1 MQWIGVDG
9 GGTKTLFEL
18 YDSDMN
24 VLQRLRLPT
33 CHAGQV
39 GYDGMRA
46 VLSEGVEALLA
57 EASDD
62 VGMGFGL
69 AGYGQDARIRASI
82 EEVVRA
88 VAGGHPYELVNDVR
102 AAWASSLAAR
112 DGAAV
117 ICGTGSIAYAVR
129 GERDCRAGGWGFQ
142 IGDEG
147 SGWWMGRE
155 VLRLFSR
162 QADGRDPRGPLYDV
176 VLDRLGLSDAYGL
189 IAYVRDELQGDRTKV
204 ASLTRVLR
212 EAAMAGD
219 ARALDVYDRAASEL
233 AQIITA
239 AARGVFDP
247 SDPVPV
253 GYVGGVFEGAGE
265 FLLGPLRRVLP
276 NGFELVEPVYGPAA
290 GPCLLLA
297 HRLSE

>member
-18 YDSDMN
+18 YDADMS

-46 VLSEGVEALLA
+46 VLSEGIDALLA
-57 EASDD
+57 NADD
-62 VGMGFGL
+62 EVGIGFGL

-88 VAGGHPYELVNDVR
+88 VAGSHPYELMNDVR
-102 AAWASSLAAR
+102 AAWASSLAGR
-112 DGAAV
+112 DGIAV
-117 ICGTGSIAYAVR
+117 ICGTGSIAYASR
-129 GERDCRAGGWGFQ
+129 GDRARRAGGWGFQ

-162 QADGRDPRGPLYDV
+162 QADGRDARGPLYDV
-176 VLDRLGLSDAYGL
+176 VMDRLKLDEAYGL
-189 IAYVRDELQGDRTKV
+189 ISHVRDVLCGDRTKV

-212 EAAMAGD
+212 EAALAGD
-219 ARALDVYDRAASEL
+219 EYALDVYERAAGEL
-233 AQIITA
+233 SQIVVA
-239 AARGVFDP
+239 AACGMFEPDEQ
-247 SDPVPV
+247 VPV

-265 FLLGPLRRVLP
+265 LLLEPLRRSLP
-276 NGFELVEPVYGPAA
+276 CGFELAEPAYGPAA

-297 HRLSE
+297 RRMSE

>member
-18 YDSDMN
+18 FDSDMN

-46 VLSEGVEALLA
+46 VLSEGVDALLA
-57 EASDD
+57 HADGEA
-62 VGMGFGL
+62 GIGFGL
-69 AGYGQDARIRASI
+69 AGYGQDGHIRASI

-88 VAGGHPYELVNDVR
+88 VAGDRPYVLVNDVH
-102 AAWASSLAAR
+102 AAWASSLEAR
-112 DGAAV
+112 DGVAV
-117 ICGTGSIAYAVR
+117 ICGTGSIAYAAR
-129 GERDCRAGGWGFQ
+129 GDSESRAGGWGFQ

-162 QADGRDPRGPLYDV
+162 QADGRDARGPLYDV
-176 VLDRLGLSDAYGL
+176 VMEHLELVDAYGL
-189 IAYVRDELQGDRTKV
+189 IAHVRDELRGDRAKV

-212 EAAMAGD
+212 EAALAGD
-219 ARALDVYDRAASEL
+219 ERALDVYERAADEL
-233 AQIITA
+233 SQIVA
-239 AARGVFDP
+239 AAACGLFEPGER
-247 SDPVPV
+247 VPV

-265 FLLGPLRRVLP
+265 LMLDPLRRSLP
-276 NGFELVEPVYGPAA
+276 CGFELVEPAYGPAA

-297 HRLSE
+297 RQLSK

>member
-18 YDSDMN
+18 YDSNMN
-24 VLQRLRLPT
+24 VLQQLRLPT

-39 GYDGMRA
+39 GYDGMRT
-46 VLSEGVEALLA
+46 VLSEGVGTLLENA
-57 EASDD
+57 KGE
-62 VGMGFGL
+62 VGIGFGL

-88 VAGGHPYELVNDVR
+88 VAGGYPYELTNDVR
-102 AAWASSLAAR
+102 AAWASSLAIR
-112 DGAAV
+112 DGVAV
-117 ICGTGSIAYAVR
+117 ICGTGSIAYAACGDR
-129 GERDCRAGGWGFQ
+129 ECRAGGWGFQ
-142 IGDEG
+142 VGDEG

-162 QADGRDPRGPLYDV
+162 QADGRDPRGPLYDAV
-176 VLDRLGLSDAYGL
+176 MEYLGLDEAYDL
-189 IAYVRDELQGDRTKV
+189 IAYVRDELRGDRTKI

-212 EAAMAGD
+212 EASVAGD
-219 ARALDVYDRAASEL
+219 ERALDVYERAAAEL
-233 AQIITA
+233 SQIVVA
-239 AARGVFDP
+239 AACDVFKP
-247 SDPVPV
+247 GEQVPV

-265 FLLGPLRRVLP
+265 LLLEPLRRFLP
-276 NGFELVEPVYGPAA
+276 CGFELVEPAFGPAA

-297 HRLSE
+297 RRLFE